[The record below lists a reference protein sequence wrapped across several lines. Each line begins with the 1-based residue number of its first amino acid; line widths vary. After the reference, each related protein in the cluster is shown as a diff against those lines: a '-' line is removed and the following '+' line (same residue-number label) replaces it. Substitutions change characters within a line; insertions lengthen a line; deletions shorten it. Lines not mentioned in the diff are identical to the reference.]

1 MAIQDLGE
9 LPRVTTDEGLAE
21 VEGKVRLG
29 QRLDFQDGLRCL
41 ATSDLTGLGKLASAK
56 RHSIHAKRATYI
68 RNTHLN
74 YTNVCENR
82 CRFCAFHRTKGSG
95 EGFVLSPQEAAEI
108 VRESPVEPLREVH
121 LVGGCHPDLDL
132 DYYLELL
139 RALKRAKPEARL
151 KAFTAVEV
159 KHISIKARLSVEE
172 CLLRFKEAGLDALAG
187 GGAEVFSQRVREML
201 FPRKPDADTW
211 LAVHGQAHRLGIP
224 TNATLLFGH
233 IESPAERVQH
243 LLRLR
248 QQQDLTGGFQA
259 FIPLPFQARKTE
271 LSHLGGP
278 SAVEILKLM
287 ATSRLILD
295 NFPSIKA
302 YWIML
307 GTKLTQVAL
316 HFGADDLEGTIVNER
331 IAHEAGASS
340 ARGLTVEE
348 LRAMILEAGF
358 EPVERDTFHR
368 LIQGEAS
375 Q

>member
-1 MAIQDLGE
+1 MAIQGLEE
-9 LPRVTTDEGLAE
+9 LPSVTTDEGLAE
-21 VEGKVRLG
+21 VARKVRLG

-41 ATSDLTGLGKLASAK
+41 ATSDLSGLGKLASAK
-56 RHSIHAKRATYI
+56 REAIHARKATFI

-95 EGFVLSPQEAAEI
+95 EGFVLSPQEAADI
-108 VRESPVEPLREVH
+108 VRETPVEPLREVH
-121 LVGGCHPDLDL
+121 LVGGCHPDLGM

-139 RALKRAKPEARL
+139 QALKRARPQARL

-159 KHISIKARLSVEE
+159 EHISRKARLSLKE
-172 CLLRFKEAGLDALAG
+172 CLMLLKEAGLDALAG

-211 LAVHGQAHRLGIP
+211 LSVHGEAHRLGIP

-233 IESPAERVQH
+233 IESPAERIQH

-271 LSHLGGP
+271 LSYLGGP

-302 YWIML
+302 YWVML

-316 HFGADDLEGTIVNER
+316 HFGADDLEGTIVHER

-348 LRAMILEAGF
+348 LRAMISQAGF

-368 LIQGEAS
+368 LIKEGAS